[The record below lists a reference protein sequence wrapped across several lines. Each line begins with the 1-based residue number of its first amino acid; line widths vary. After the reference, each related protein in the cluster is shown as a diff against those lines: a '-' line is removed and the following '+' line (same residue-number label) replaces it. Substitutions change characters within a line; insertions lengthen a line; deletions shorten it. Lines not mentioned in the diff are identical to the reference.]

1 MLLISDKQR
10 HVDTLSQ
17 YLTSVYAVSYHELL
31 ASNAW
36 RSKLPSIK
44 LVWFDLPEGKNYAT
58 TKMRALD
65 DALHMII
72 HQCKDRQIACVSAL
86 PFVRSDTNFQQHRW
100 QRLLKTWGRP
110 KSTVVCSCR
119 LALFAKKEPVYHTK
133 VRLFGSGCKLRES
146 NCSQQPDPNIRFSG
160 NTATLMM
167 VSLFAE
173 KFIDLGSSSSGAADA
188 LLSTLVV
195 GNYKLMVTDLTHVGL
210 APHGPQESPDSAGT
224 FHSDQSQGG
233 SYPTDS
239 KERQQQQKKKDK
251 EAGITREVKKII
263 KPVEDHHD
271 CLLYTSPSPRD
282 MRRSRMPSSA

>member
-1 MLLISDKQR
+1 M
-10 HVDTLSQ
+10 
-17 YLTSVYAVSYHELL
+17 TSVYAVSYHELL

-119 LALFAKKEPVYHTK
+119 LALFAKKDPVYHVK
-133 VRLFGSGCKLRES
+133 VRLFGSGCNLRES
-146 NCSQQPDPNIRFSG
+146 NCSQQPDPNIKFSG
-160 NTATLMM
+160 NTASLMPA
-167 VSLFAE
+167 SLSF
-173 KFIDLGSSSSGAADA
+173 FFCCCWRS
-188 LLSTLVV
+188 LLSV
-195 GNYKLMVTDLTHVGL
+195 GYE
-210 APHGPQESPDSAGT
+210 PP
-224 FHSDQSQGG
+224 
-233 SYPTDS
+233 
-239 KERQQQQKKKDK
+239 
-251 EAGITREVKKII
+251 
-263 KPVEDHHD
+263 
-271 CLLYTSPSPRD
+271 
-282 MRRSRMPSSA
+282 